1 MLRGR
6 AVKGRRSPFAAT
18 RASVHMQGEPPG
30 AALALKIWPTT
41 APLARTSKSSSFH
54 SPERQEAR
62 LVDILGL
69 HSGGLELWSALRRC
83 VGIRLVTD
91 GGHDVLFLVEQ
102 IIVDDASL
110 EEISYE

>member
-1 MLRGR
+1 M
-6 AVKGRRSPFAAT
+6 
-18 RASVHMQGEPPG
+18 
-30 AALALKIWPTT
+30 
-41 APLARTSKSSSFH
+41 
-54 SPERQEAR
+54 
-62 LVDILGL
+62 DILGL

-91 GGHDVLFLVEQ
+91 GGHDVLFFVEQ